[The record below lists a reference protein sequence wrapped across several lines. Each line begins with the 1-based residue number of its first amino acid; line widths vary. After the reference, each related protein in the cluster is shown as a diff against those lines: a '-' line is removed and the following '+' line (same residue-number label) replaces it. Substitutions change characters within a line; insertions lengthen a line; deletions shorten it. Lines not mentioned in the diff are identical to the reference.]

1 MKVVLLKDLKGK
13 GKKGD
18 IINVSDGYAVN
29 YLVPNGYAVVGNAT
43 NLNQAKQANAAQ
55 EYQAKLQKEHAEKM
69 AESLKGVDIIIPIK
83 CGQNGKI
90 FGSVTNK
97 EVAATLEKLG
107 YEVDRKKIDFPNIKT
122 LGQYTAK
129 LKLHPQVS
137 LEIAVNVV
145 AEE

>member
-18 IINVSDGYAVN
+18 IINVNDGYAVN
-29 YLVPNGYAVVGNAT
+29 FLVPNGYAVVGNAS
-43 NLNQAKQANAAQ
+43 NLNEAKQASAALD
-55 EYQAKLQKEHAEKM
+55 YQAKLQKENAVKLAEN
-69 AESLKGVDIIIPIK
+69 LKDVDVTVSIK

-97 EVAATLEKLG
+97 EVATALENLG
-107 YEVDRKKIDFPNIKT
+107 YEVDKKKIEFLSIKS
-122 LGQYTAK
+122 LGSYTAK

-137 LEIAVNVV
+137 VTIPVTVV
-145 AEE
+145 AE